1 MHGRTALTAEEAH
14 FVAAPLRLL
23 VDCAPLSGGGGA
35 QVASAFLE
43 HLIDEPQVQWIA
55 IISKSM
61 LYALSDRL
69 KRDQRVII
77 VEKKSWFDRLV
88 IRRLLVRHENMFK
101 PNVVFSVFG
110 PAYFRAKNRHLVG
123 FALPLMIYDYDHLL
137 GQPKVAGKFITWL
150 GRRAFRR
157 TDHIVVETET
167 VRQRLSS
174 RLKIP
179 AHRISVIGNGIN
191 PLFSAAISDKQRAD
205 SDVFGIIV
213 PSAYY
218 RHKNLEVIPDIAAEM
233 RKLDP
238 DFRFEFRLTLQQD
251 SAAWKNIATAAAKL
265 GIGDCLT
272 TLGVLSLDALA
283 EQYAKASATF
293 LPTLREASTA
303 VYPET
308 FYAERPLVTT
318 DIDFARELCWN
329 AALYVT
335 YSDLETTA
343 ATLLRLAK
351 DPILQA
357 DLVAAGKHQLATT
370 YPTTAQKYA
379 MQMSLIRTVAGSAT
393 SAMDQS

>member
-1 MHGRTALTAEEAH
+1 MHGRAAVTAQEAH
-14 FVAAPLRLL
+14 FVASPLRLL

-43 HLIDEPQVQWIA
+43 HLIDEPQVEWIA
-55 IISKSM
+55 VVTNPM

-69 KRDQRVII
+69 RKDPRITV
-77 VEKKSWFDRLV
+77 VKKENWRDRLS
-88 IRRLLVRHENMFK
+88 IRRVLEQKEKHFVPNLVFT
-101 PNVVFSVFG
+101 VFG
-110 PAYFRAKNRHLVG
+110 PTYFRPNTRHLAG
-123 FALPLMIYDYDHLL
+123 FAIPLMIYDYDVEQTRPPLTT
-137 GQPKVAGKFITWL
+137 KFITWL

-167 VRQRLSS
+167 VRQRLSR
-174 RLKIP
+174 RLKISE
-179 AHRISVIGNGIN
+179 HRVSVIGNGIN
-191 PLFSAAISDKQRAD
+191 PLFSAAMGDKQRAD

-218 RHKNLEVIPDIAAEM
+218 RHKNLEVIPAIAAEM

-238 DFRFEFRLTLQQD
+238 EFRFEFRLTLQQD
-251 SAAWKNIATAAAKL
+251 SAAWQHIAKAATKL
-265 GIGDCLT
+265 GVGDCLT
-272 TLGVLSLDALA
+272 TLGVLSLDKLA
-283 EQYAKASATF
+283 GHYAKASATF

-318 DIDFARELCWN
+318 DIDFARELCGN

-343 ATLLRLAK
+343 ATLLHLAK

-357 DLVAAGKHQLATT
+357 DLVVAGKNQLATT
-370 YPTTAQKYA
+370 YPTTAQKYE
-379 MQMSLIRTVAGSAT
+379 MQMALIRTVAASAT